1 MATDEPSVMVYR
13 LHVLLLGVS
22 PAVSRLLEVRSDHT
36 IDDLHATIQLAMGW
50 TDRAPHM
57 FRIHGRWYHGRCRN
71 AASQV
76 WGAGRTPMAAFRLCE
91 RERFDYEYGFGAC
104 WRCQIRLKKVLPVV
118 VSSRF
123 PRCVGG
129 RRSPPPETCGG
140 AWQYMSDERRIRS
153 LFEAGALIVE
163 ALDADQDDDAFRA
176 EVTGIA
182 EWSRCCLFDR
192 RACNAR
198 LRAHFDDPAGNLV
211 TREDDDAGADQD
223 HR

>member
-1 MATDEPSVMVYR
+1 MVYR

-91 RERFDYEYGFGAC
+91 RERFDYEYGVGAC
-104 WRCQIRLKKVLPVV
+104 WRCQIRLKKVLPVA
-118 VSSRF
+118 VSSCGF
-123 PRCVGG
+123 
-129 RRSPPPETCGG
+129 RRK
-140 AWQYMSDERRIRS
+140 
-153 LFEAGALIVE
+153 
-163 ALDADQDDDAFRA
+163 
-176 EVTGIA
+176 
-182 EWSRCCLFDR
+182 
-192 RACNAR
+192 
-198 LRAHFDDPAGNLV
+198 PAGYSDV
-211 TREDDDAGADQD
+211 KPAAVPI
-223 HR
+223 